1 DVFPVVL
8 AEVDA
13 GAVGKQIGAGF
24 GLAVMMRQRAE
35 TGRVGGLAE
44 PDFGC
49 RRMLRADPRHQ
60 LQTARLRG
68 VAVLVAF
75 PGDQRPV
82 VCRHFILPVMRL
94 DRAASSSRYALR
106 GLVNPAPRC

>member
-1 DVFPVVL
+1 MAQNRLRPFHIRIKEHVVKTSL
-8 AEVDA
+8 YCAFEISPREEA
-13 GAVGKQIGAGF
+13 W
-24 GLAVMMRQRAE
+24 
-35 TGRVGGLAE
+35 RVRGLAE

-49 RRMLRADPRHQ
+49 RRMLRADARHQ

-82 VCRHFILPVMRL
+82 VRGHLKLPVMRL
-94 DRAASSSRYALR
+94 NRAARHSHT
-106 GLVNPAPRC
+106 P